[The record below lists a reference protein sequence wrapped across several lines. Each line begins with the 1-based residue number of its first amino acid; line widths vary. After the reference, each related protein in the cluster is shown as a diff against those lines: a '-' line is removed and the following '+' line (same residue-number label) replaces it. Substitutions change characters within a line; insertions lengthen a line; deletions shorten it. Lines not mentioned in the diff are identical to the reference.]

1 MGVQTP
7 IYDFLIN
14 YKKTDKVSFHMPG
27 HKESDLFIRY
37 GYGEFLKDLM
47 DYDITE
53 IYGADNLYHAET
65 IIKEGQ
71 ERYAKLYGSKESF
84 YLINGTTAGILAAIL
99 SSVKRGGQLIMA
111 RNSHK
116 AVFNAL
122 RLGDIQP
129 VYIYPEII
137 EGFNISGAIE
147 PKEIE
152 NTILNNPEAQA
163 VILPSPNYYGVCSD
177 IKSIADMVHRY
188 NKILIVDE
196 AHGAHLKFSDKLP
209 AAAIDSGADIVI
221 NSIHKTLASF
231 TQSAVLHV
239 NSERVD
245 IENLKD
251 KLQLVQSTS
260 PSYLLMA
267 SLDICAGIMHQDG
280 EKLVD
285 QLADNIDL
293 FYDKVQDI
301 EGLKVMKSE
310 DIGCR
315 FDKTKINIDLTQIG
329 LTGSQVDRL
338 LREEHN
344 IYMELVSTNLVMAL
358 TGIGNSKG
366 DFEQLAEAL
375 LKIKEKHGTNKRIH
389 TPEIFF
395 EKPEQMALP
404 IETLEQHKEWV
415 PLDAS
420 IGSVCATSVI
430 PYPPGIPLICP
441 GERISEKAV
450 EYLKA
455 LENTEIK
462 ILGLNSKG
470 EIQRVW

>member
-1 MGVQTP
+1 MGVSTP
-7 IYDFLIN
+7 IYDFLVN
-14 YKKTDKVSFHMPG
+14 YKKTDTISFHMPG
-27 HKESDLFIRY
+27 HKESDILMRY
-37 GYGEFLKDLM
+37 GYEDFLKNLIN
-47 DYDITE
+47 YDITE

-71 ERYAKLYGSKESF
+71 ERYAKLYGAKESF
-84 YLINGTTAGILAAIL
+84 YLINGTTAGILAAVL
-99 SSVKRGGQLIMA
+99 SSVKKGGQLIMA

-137 EGFNISGAIE
+137 KGFNISGPID

-152 NTILNNPEAQA
+152 DTIINNPQAQA

-177 IKSIADMVHRY
+177 IKSIAKITHQY
-188 NKILIVDE
+188 GKILIVDE

-209 AAAIDSGADIVI
+209 DAAIDSGADIVI
-221 NSIHKTLASF
+221 NSVHKTLTSL

-267 SLDICAGIMHQDG
+267 SLDICASIMQQDG

-285 QLADNIDL
+285 QLAENIDL
-293 FYDKVQDI
+293 FYEKVENIQ
-301 EGLKVMKSE
+301 GLKVMKSE
-310 DIGCR
+310 DIGCQ
-315 FDKTKINIDLTQIG
+315 FDKTKINIDMTQIG
-329 LTGSQVDRL
+329 LTGSQVDRF

-344 IYMELVSTNLVMAL
+344 IYMELVSTNLVMGL
-358 TGIGNSKG
+358 TGIGNSKD
-366 DFEQLAEAL
+366 DFDQLAEAL
-375 LKIKEKHGTNKRIH
+375 IKIKEKHGTDKEIH

-395 EKPEQMALP
+395 EKTEQVA
-404 IETLEQHKEWV
+404 ISIQTLEQHKEWV
-415 PLDAS
+415 SLDIS
-420 IGSVCATSVI
+420 MGSVCATSVI

-441 GERISEKAV
+441 GERISETAV
-450 EYLKA
+450 KYLKA
-455 LENTEIK
+455 LKDSEIK
-462 ILGLNSKG
+462 ILGLNEKG
-470 EIQRVW
+470 EIQRIC